1 MDRIKRYFPAL
12 GEEKLV
18 LLDQFSK
25 EVLFWNEKIN
35 LVSRKDIANLN
46 IHHLLY
52 SLAVTKVIMF
62 REGAEILDVGSGG
75 GFPGIP
81 LAIYFDRVSFT
92 LIDSQRKKTEVLNKI
107 ILKLGLKNIKVLWGR
122 AEDLSEKY
130 DFILGRAVTTL
141 PDFID
146 WTDKL
151 IKPESRHD
159 KKNGIIYLKGGDFL
173 EEMKKVRYN
182 IRLFQLKCFFHESF
196 FETKKIVY
204 IYL

>member
-1 MDRIKRYFPAL
+1 MDK
-12 GEEKLV
+12 EKLD
-18 LLDQFSK
+18 LLDQFTK

-35 LVSRKDIANLN
+35 LVSRKDIDNLN

-52 SLAVTKVIMF
+52 SLSVAKVIRF

-107 ILKLGLKNIKVLWGR
+107 ILKLGLKNIRVRWGR

-130 DFILGRAVTTL
+130 DFILGRAVTAL
-141 PDFID
+141 PDFVD
-146 WTDKL
+146 WTFKL
-151 IKPESRHD
+151 INPESRHD
-159 KKNGIIYLKGGDFL
+159 KKNGILYLKGGDFL
-173 EEMKKVRYN
+173 DEMKKVKGN
-182 IRLFQLKCFFHESF
+182 ISLFDLKCFFYEPF
-196 FETKKIVY
+196 FETKKIVF
-204 IYL
+204 IH